1 MRKWPFV
8 GILMGLSFGVYAS
21 NGLPSDTSLPLNQW
35 ESLQVLADQKV
46 STIELPVKY
55 QEGDPL
61 FGSDLN
67 GNGVRDDYERYLL
80 SHYQDSEWVAMGLL
94 AANLWQQS
102 LQPDILK
109 KDRKKL
115 LQDSLLL
122 EDCFYRLQQETQLI
136 SPMLAY
142 FNTPFRRA
150 EKRKNRL
157 LWLKSVKPTDLRLS
171 TKSCGV
177 FQSLYDRSQF
187 HLVKQF

>member
-1 MRKWPFV
+1 MWRWPLV
-8 GILMGLSFGVYAS
+8 GVLMGWNCAVCAS
-21 NGLPSDTSLPLNQW
+21 DVIPADTSLPLNQW
-35 ESLQVLADQKV
+35 ESLQVLADQNV
-46 STIELPVKY
+46 STIELPKKRLD
-55 QEGDPL
+55 GDPL
-61 FGSDLN
+61 FGADLN
-67 GNGVRDDYERYLL
+67 NNGVRDDYERYLL

-102 LQPDILK
+102 LQMNTSK

-122 EDCFYRLQQETQLI
+122 EDCFYRLQQETQLT

-142 FNTPFRRA
+142 FNTPLRRA

-157 LWLKSVKPTDLRLS
+157 MWLKSVKPTDLRLS
-171 TKSCGV
+171 SQSCGV

-187 HLVKQF
+187 HSVKPI